1 MKKLLKHMKIL
12 HLIFLILGGALLISA
27 LPFKTQ
33 YNMVYINVD
42 STGIENADGSKT
54 NARGQNQEDLFK
66 YYEDK
71 GVDFNSKDSAE
82 NKYIVHDFEQNLNSA
97 NNLILYFGIVVI
109 ACVFLLYLFQ
119 NSNRKILY
127 KGNVFISV
135 LVTLGVLVFGVI
147 VMLKIFGLMGD
158 LAAHQQLY
166 STVALLQD
174 GTTKADFLANPANFD
189 LNTYVNSLT
198 LVVYM
203 IGIIVVM
210 VYSLFLMIL
219 TFSKFKR
226 TKERRMEIIS
236 KAVENND

>member
-42 STGIENADGSKT
+42 STGIEGADGSKT
-54 NARGQNQEDLFK
+54 NARGQNQEDLFE
-66 YYEDK
+66 YYEEK
-71 GVDFNSKDSAE
+71 GVDFNNKDAAESKYTVY
-82 NKYIVHDFEQNLNSA
+82 NFEQNLNSA

-119 NSNRKILY
+119 NSNRRILY
-127 KGNVFISV
+127 KGNVFISL
-135 LVTLGVLVFGVI
+135 LVTLGVVVFGVI
-147 VMLKIFGLMGD
+147 VMIQIFGLMGD
-158 LAAHQQLY
+158 LAAHQTLY
-166 STVALLQD
+166 NTVALLQD
-174 GTTKADFLANPANFD
+174 STTKAEVLAGAD
-189 LNTYVNSLT
+189 IAAMSYVTPIT
-198 LVVYM
+198 LVAYM

-210 VYSLFLMIL
+210 VYAFFLMIL